1 MPVKNR
7 PNPMSIRSKNA
18 LAEALLALMLREA
31 FDDISISDITD
42 KAFLSRQTFYTNFSK
57 KEDIL
62 EYLLDGLFARYQA
75 QLQQGRCE
83 PDNFIV
89 DYFIFWNNSREFLAL
104 LFKQNLG
111 YIFQERNRIFFMEQ
125 SESLNGFFTVETWQL
140 PYIKA
145 SMAGLTY
152 ELLCMWLLQNEGIS
166 LDFLTGIAKNL
177 LEGKIFSDI

>member
-1 MPVKNR
+1 MA
-7 PNPMSIRSKNA
+7 IRSKNA
-18 LAEALLALMLREA
+18 LAEALLALMMRRA
-31 FDDISISDITD
+31 FDDISISDITG

-62 EYLLDGLFARYQA
+62 EYLLNGLFSRYRVQLKQA
-75 QLQQGRCE
+75 GGD

-104 LFKQNLG
+104 LFKQNMG
-111 YIFQERNRIFFMEQ
+111 YLFQERNRIFFMEE
-125 SESLNGFFTVETWQL
+125 SECLDRFFSVEPWQL

-152 ELLCMWLLQNEGIS
+152 ELLCMWLVNGEGLS
-166 LDFLTGIAKNL
+166 LEFLTNMAKNL
-177 LEGKIFSDI
+177 LEGKIFPTA